1 MIALTLK
8 LLLAHLIGDFLIQP
22 THWIKDKEEKKHKS
36 KYLYV
41 HLLTHTLAILLLLQF
56 DFSFWKGLVIIIAS
70 HFIIDL
76 MKINFQNSSNK
87 RWLFFLDQLAHLF
100 VLAWVVYLYEPYS
113 LIQACS
119 FLMSNQIILFV
130 IALLTTTVVSSIFM
144 KVIITKWELE
154 EDINSASLEH
164 AGKYIGMLERLFIF
178 GFIALGQWQSIGF
191 LLAAKSVF
199 RFGDL
204 SKAKDRK
211 LTEYI
216 LIGTLL
222 SFGFAILCGLAYV
235 YFSGIIDR

>member
-1 MIALTLK
+1 MISLTLK

-22 THWIKDKEEKKHKS
+22 DHWIKDKEEKKHKS
-36 KYLYV
+36 KYMLA
-41 HLLTHTLAILLLLQF
+41 HLLIHALATLLLLQF
-56 DFSFWKGLVIIIAS
+56 NLSYWKGLLIIIVS

-76 MKINFQNSSNK
+76 IKINLQNPSNK
-87 RWLFFLDQLAHLF
+87 RLLFFVDQLAHLL
-100 VLAWVVYLYEPYS
+100 VIAWVVYLYEPYS
-113 LIQACS
+113 LAATNV
-119 FLMSNQIILFV
+119 MSNQVLLTV
-130 IALLTTTVVSSIFM
+130 IALLTTTVVSSILM

-164 AGKYIGMLERLFIF
+164 AGKYIGILERLFVF
-178 GFIALGQWQSIGF
+178 GFIALGQWQAIGF

-222 SFGFAILCGLAYV
+222 SFGLAILCGLGYN
-235 YFSGIIDR
+235 YFSEVISN

>member
-1 MIALTLK
+1 MITLTLK

-41 HLLTHTLAILLLLQF
+41 HLLIHTLAILLLLQF
-56 DFSFWKGLVIIIAS
+56 DFTFWKGLVIIIVS

-76 MKINFQNSSNK
+76 LKINFQNSSNK
-87 RWLFFLDQLAHLF
+87 RRLFFLDQLAHLF
-100 VLAWVVYLYEPYS
+100 VLASVVYLYEPYP
-113 LIQACS
+113 LIQAGS
-119 FLMSNQIILFV
+119 FLMSNQMILFV

>member
-56 DFSFWKGLVIIIAS
+56 DFSFWKGLAIIIAS

-100 VLAWVVYLYEPYS
+100 VLAWVVNLYEPYS
-113 LIQACS
+113 LIQAGS

>member
-1 MIALTLK
+1 MISLTLK

-22 THWIKDKEEKKHKS
+22 DQWVKDKEEKKHKS
-36 KYLYV
+36 KYLFL
-41 HLLTHTLAILLLLQF
+41 HLLIHAITTLLLLEF
-56 DFSFWKGLVIIIAS
+56 DFSYWKGLMIIVVS
-70 HFIIDL
+70 HFAIDL
-76 MKINFQNSSNK
+76 IKISWQNTSNK
-87 RWLFFLDQLAHLF
+87 RWLFFIDQLAHLLI
-100 VLAWVVYLYEPYS
+100 VAWVVYLYEPYN
-113 LIQACS
+113 LTLS
-119 FLMSNQIILFV
+119 FLMGNQMILFV

-154 EDINSASLEH
+154 KDINSASLEH
-164 AGKYIGMLERLFIF
+164 AGKYIGMLERLFVF
-178 GFIALGQWQSIGF
+178 GFIVLNQWQAIGF

-222 SFGFAILCGLAYV
+222 SFGLSILSGLAYN
-235 YFSGIIDR
+235 YFSKAIGG